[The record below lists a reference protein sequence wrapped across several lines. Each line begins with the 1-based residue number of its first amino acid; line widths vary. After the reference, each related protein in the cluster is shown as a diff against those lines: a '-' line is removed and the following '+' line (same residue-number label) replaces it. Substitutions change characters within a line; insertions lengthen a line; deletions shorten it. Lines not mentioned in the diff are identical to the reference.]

1 MQLCEGID
9 IDLERLE
16 DGIEDQEMRFG
27 GEENPERDNTQYD
40 TQSEFSEIPQ
50 FQVMGEHSFKP
61 RYTAPAPT
69 NERFPTYYG
78 AGEQSAG
85 SNYIPSEDQESFVM
99 PPPTLSAGHLI
110 DAMRQTS
117 PLVNR
122 PLPASLP
129 ARYIPPPMPTK
140 SDAEHE
146 VQKLSLKLAELQDE
160 LEMRSSVD
168 QKNAQVLQRREKE
181 LEALRKVLKEEVQSH
196 DSEIEKLKSITQVC
210 KLRVWFSAEDLLNL
224 PRNHKMIWKQFLF
237 RKK

>member
-1 MQLCEGID
+1 
-9 IDLERLE
+9 
-16 DGIEDQEMRFG
+16 MRFG

-210 KLRVWFSAEDLLNL
+210 KLRVWFSAEDLSNL

>member
-1 MQLCEGID
+1 
-9 IDLERLE
+9 
-16 DGIEDQEMRFG
+16 
-27 GEENPERDNTQYD
+27 
-40 TQSEFSEIPQ
+40 
-50 FQVMGEHSFKP
+50 MGEHSFKP